1 MKFRLLVVI
10 LFLGTLPFMAS
21 AQQVRLK
28 LSDAEFAAPSLEK
41 VLGAAKFDAEVLSAL
56 LAQKTEIPLGPD
68 FVLAGYENNMTLVGQ
83 RMSSELASIAQAL
96 QSGRLSR
103 VEAEYLIQQ
112 RYQVAMMQYEVFSA
126 LHDALEQ
133 DIAHATA
140 EIKSYPSSAGTD
152 TAVVVKPP
160 AASSSQ
166 SR

>member
-10 LFLGTLPFMAS
+10 LFLGTLPFTAS

-28 LSDAEFAAPSLEK
+28 PNDAEVAPPPLEK
-41 VLGAAKFDAEVLSAL
+41 VLGAAQVDTEVLSAL
-56 LAQKTEIPLGPD
+56 FAQKTEIPLGPD
-68 FVLAGYENNMTLVGQ
+68 YVLAGYENNMTLVGQ

-140 EIKSYPSSAGTD
+140 EVKSSTSSTGTD
-152 TAVVVKPP
+152 TAVVVRPP
-160 AASSSQ
+160 VASSRQ